1 MLKKLVNFALGNRW
15 LVLGAAIMLFGWGIV
30 SFHNLPVEAYPDV
43 ANNYVQVITQWPGRA
58 AEEVEQQVTTPIEI
72 QMAGIPHMAHLR
84 STSLAGLSSVTMI
97 FDDESVNDWNREKV
111 LERLSQVTLP
121 AGLQPQI
128 GTDWSPVGQIYWYTL
143 RSTNPAYDSM
153 ELKSLEDWKL
163 EKAFKSV
170 PGVVDVSSFGGITRE
185 YQVRVDPDKL
195 ISYGL
200 SISQVE
206 QQLTNNNINA
216 GGSFIEQG
224 EQQINV
230 REVGLYRNVHD
241 IEETLLKSQNGTAL
255 RVKDIATV
263 AQGPKIRLGQ
273 IGKTCRPGAT
283 PVTES
288 DPTSGPT
295 DPCVEHLDKDG
306 KPVVIAKEDGKL
318 IDNGDVVEG
327 IVLLQKGEDSDGVLE
342 GIHQKV
348 AELNGTPGH
357 PGVLPAGVKVVPF
370 LDRSDLLH
378 YTTHTVLH
386 NLTEGIILVVII
398 LFFFL
403 GNVRGAL
410 IVSLTIPFA
419 LLFAS
424 ICLDLRHIPANL
436 LSLGALDFGMVVDGA
451 VVMVENIIRH
461 LSHHKGEDVSPVDQI
476 RLAAHEVQKPVF
488 YAIGIIITAYL
499 PIFTL
504 QAVEGR
510 LFRPMAWTVA
520 FALLGALIFSIL
532 LAPVLSS
539 ILFPRGASEWENPV
553 MTWITNRY
561 RHVAKWA
568 IEHHRVTF
576 AIAGG
581 ALALAFFL
589 GFSGI
594 IGSEF
599 LPHLDEGA
607 IWVRGTLAPSTGPT
621 ESLRIVDEARERLN
635 AFPEVTKVVSQTGR
649 PDDGTDVT
657 GFFNTEYFVDLKP
670 KEQWRPVFHKNKDEL
685 IGAMDRELEKTP
697 GVIWNFSQPISDNVE
712 EAVSGVKGEL
722 AVKLYGDDLKTLE
735 GKADEIVSVMSKVR
749 GVQDL
754 GLFRVI
760 GQPNLNY
767 TVNRE
772 AAARYGINVAD
783 VQDAVQTA
791 VGGNAVSQVL
801 QGDAHY
807 DLVVRYLPKYRS
819 TQEAI
824 DNIRLLSPSG
834 ERVSLAQLTNT
845 KTEDGAEEIY
855 REGGQ
860 RYVAIKYSVRDR
872 DLGSTVEEAIAKVNA
887 QVKLPPGYKTDWAG
901 EYESQKRSSRR
912 LMLVLP
918 VTILIIF
925 VLLYTMFHSG
935 KWATLILVNVSMA
948 PVGGL
953 LALLLTHTNFSVSSG
968 VGFLALF
975 GVSVQTGVIM
985 LEYINQLRAGGHSI
999 EDAAIE
1005 GAVLRLRPIM
1015 MTMLVATLGLLPA
1028 ATSHGIGSDSQR
1040 PFAIVIVG
1048 GLLGALLISV
1058 FLLPTLYVWIARPS
1072 DILPE
1077 PETEFEN

>member
-1 MLKKLVNFALGNRW
+1 MIRGIVDFALNNRW
-15 LVLGAAIMLFGWGIV
+15 LVLGASILLFAWGVV

-43 ANNYVQVITQWPGRA
+43 ANNYVEVITQWPGRA
-58 AEEVEQQVTTPIEI
+58 AEEVEQQVTIPIEI
-72 QMAGIPHMAHLR
+72 QMAGIPHMEHLR
-84 STSLAGLSSVTMI
+84 SFSLAGLSDVMMI
-97 FDDESVNDWNREKV
+97 FDDDSVNDWNREKV
-111 LERLSQVTLP
+111 LERLNQVTLP
-121 AGLQPQI
+121 ANLQPQM
-128 GTDWSPVGQIYWYTL
+128 GTDWSPVGQIFWYTL
-143 RSTNPAYDSM
+143 RSANPQYDNM
-153 ELKSLEDWKL
+153 ELKSIEDWTL
-163 EKAFKSV
+163 EKQFKSV
-170 PGVVDVSSFGGITRE
+170 SGVVDVSSFGGMTRE
-185 YQVRVDPDKL
+185 YQVRIDPDKL
-195 ISYGL
+195 VSYGL
-200 SISQVE
+200 SIGQVE
-206 QQLTNNNINA
+206 QQLTNNNTNA
-216 GGSFIEQG
+216 GGEFIEQG
-224 EQQINV
+224 QQQVNV
-230 REVGLYRNVHD
+230 REVGLVTSVAD
-241 IEETLLKSQNGTAL
+241 IENTVLKTQTGTAL

-263 AQGPKIRLGQ
+263 VQGPKIRLGQ
-273 IGKTCRPGAT
+273 IGKAIHR
-283 PVTES
+283 V
-288 DPTSGPT
+288 
-295 DPCVEHLDKDG
+295 DG
-306 KPVVIAKEDGKL
+306 KVID
-318 IDNGDVVEG
+318 DDDTVEG
-327 IVLLQKGEDSDGVLE
+327 IVLLQKGDDSDKVLE
-342 GIHQKV
+342 GIHAKV
-348 AELNGTPGH
+348 KELNE
-357 PGVLPAGVKVVPF
+357 GVLPPGVKIVPF

-386 NLTEGIILVVII
+386 NLAEGIILVVII

-403 GNVRGAL
+403 GNARGAL
-410 IVSLTIPFA
+410 IVSVTIPFA

-451 VVMVENIIRH
+451 VVMVENIVRH
-461 LSHHKGEDVSPVDQI
+461 LNRRNGKQQGTVIEQI
-476 RLAAHEVQKPVF
+476 REAAHEVQRPVF

-520 FALLGALIFSIL
+520 FALLGALLFSMV

-539 ILFPRGASEWENPV
+539 FLFLRGAKEWHNPF
-553 MTWITNRY
+553 MSWLTNRY
-561 RHVAKWA
+561 RHAATWA
-568 IEHHRVTF
+568 IEHRYVTV
-576 AIAGG
+576 AG
-581 ALALAFFL
+581 AVLALCLTAFL
-589 GFSGI
+589 AFSGV

-621 ESLRIVDEARERLN
+621 EGVAVVNRARVILA
-635 AFPEVTKVVSQTGR
+635 AFPEVTQVVSQVGR
-649 PDDGTDVT
+649 PDDGTDTT

-670 KEQWRPVFHKNKDEL
+670 KDKWRPVFHEDKEEL
-685 IGAMDRELEKTP
+685 IAAMDRELEKMP

-735 GKADEIVSVMSKVR
+735 TIGDQVVGVMSR
-749 GVQDL
+749 IHGVADL

-767 TVNRE
+767 AVTRE
-772 AAARYGINVAD
+772 AAARFGINVAD
-783 VQDAVQTA
+783 VQDAIQTA

-801 QGDAHY
+801 VKEARY
-807 DLVVRYLPKYRS
+807 DLVVRYQPKYRD

-834 ERVSLAQLTNT
+834 ERVSLAQLTNV

-855 REGGQ
+855 RENSQ
-860 RYVAIKYSVRDR
+860 RYVAIKYSVRGR

-887 QVKLPPGYKTDWAG
+887 QIKLPPGYKFDWAG

-918 VTILIIF
+918 ITIILIF
-925 VLLYTMFHSG
+925 VILYTMFKSG
-935 KWATLILVNVSMA
+935 KWALLIMGNVAMA
-948 PVGGL
+948 PLGGM

-985 LEYINQLRAGGHSI
+985 LEYINQLRVRGRSI
-999 EDAAIE
+999 EESAVE

-1048 GLLGALLISV
+1048 GLIAALAINV
-1058 FLLPTLYVWIARPS
+1058 FLLPTLYVWIAGE
-1072 DILPE
+1072 DDVLPN